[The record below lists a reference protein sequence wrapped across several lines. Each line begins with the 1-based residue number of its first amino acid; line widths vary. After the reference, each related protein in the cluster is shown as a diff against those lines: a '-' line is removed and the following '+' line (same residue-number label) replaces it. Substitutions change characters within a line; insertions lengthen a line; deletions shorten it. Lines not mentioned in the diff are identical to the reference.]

1 MWSIAERSTRGRSI
15 DFDCTFAAIHVMLE
29 FVWRKKWRIHSCDSD
44 TLQHMLCWACDV
56 YCIKNR
62 EYRHFPMFF
71 CCCLIICASFSHMTW
86 HFDFELGA
94 FMGIPFAV
102 FNVHIQFICKQ
113 TQCDEILENYQS
125 NENRIYWNLHINIRH
140 LNHWIMELIIEALP
154 FEYLSYIRVL
164 IFVIAFNKH
173 FFSIIHI
180 KTDIFY

>member
-94 FMGIPFAV
+94 FMGIPFRRLQCSYSI
-102 FNVHIQFICKQ
+102 HLQ
-113 TQCDEILENYQS
+113 TNTMRRNSRKLPVKREQNILKFTHKYS
-125 NENRIYWNLHINIRH
+125 SFKP
-140 LNHWIMELIIEALP
+140 LNHGANYRGIAIWIFKLHSS
-154 FEYLSYIRVL
+154 SY
-164 IFVIAFNKH
+164 FCH
-173 FFSIIHI
+173 SI
-180 KTDIFY
+180 